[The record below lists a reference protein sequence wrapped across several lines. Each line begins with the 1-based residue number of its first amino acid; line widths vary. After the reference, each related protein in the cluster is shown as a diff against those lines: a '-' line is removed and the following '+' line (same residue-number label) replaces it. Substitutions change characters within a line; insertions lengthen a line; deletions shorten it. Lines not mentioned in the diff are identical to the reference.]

1 MNCAHSLA
9 CRYDR
14 FKWQRE
20 RLREGELEIATHT
33 AGDPYFGWYAGLA
46 VGFCVVVVVVAVVA
60 LLLTYATR
68 VGDRA
73 QEAVEALIEARQG
86 TLGLHPLRRAN
97 DSAEAT
103 LEAARASRRPLTRGG

>member
-68 VGDRA
+68 VGDRV
-73 QEAVEALIEARQG
+73 QEAAEALVEAREG
-86 TLGLHPLRRAN
+86 TLGLQALRGAN

-103 LEAARASRRPLTRGG
+103 LEAARAARPTVTGGR